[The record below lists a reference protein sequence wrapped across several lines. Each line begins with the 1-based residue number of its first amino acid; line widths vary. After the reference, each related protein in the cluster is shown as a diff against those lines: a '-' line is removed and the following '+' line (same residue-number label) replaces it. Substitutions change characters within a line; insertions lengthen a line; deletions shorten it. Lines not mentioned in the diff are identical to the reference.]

1 MDSSQP
7 PQPPNDPSS
16 GVPLAPSLSEGAT
29 APPKAARTRSLQ
41 SGVKSASAPAAMAA
55 ANAKVP
61 IPRQRSGVEV
71 RYSRRVAKAC
81 ESCRQRK
88 TKCSGDTPVC
98 RQCRELRISCHY
110 PDGMREKT
118 KRHLEELSSK
128 TQDFEQL
135 LRDLENIVDGRAAER
150 IRRTLA
156 KHSEDVV
163 PGPLASRS
171 QEVDVGELS
180 PASSIGSLE
189 AIDRVEEDLNRG
201 EEARATGY
209 IGKNSE
215 ISWMQRLHLE
225 AEQRSKKKPGLAETE
240 EYSLP
245 SMNYHLDDMDITVPG
260 PIDLYWMPPRSLANQ
275 LFQDYLRT
283 VHPYFPIINRPHFTA
298 QFRTFY
304 EQNPR
309 PGDRWL
315 AILNVIFAIA
325 AKHAHLIQAPWRGDS
340 RDHLVYFTR
349 ARILSLNGDVLFSH
363 PDLQQVQVE
372 GLVAF
377 YLLSSDQI
385 NRAWRISALAVR
397 SAIALGINM
406 KNTSITTHNLS
417 KEARYR
423 VWWSLYS
430 FEHLL
435 GIMTGRVTCILDG
448 VSTAPLP
455 LPWEEENLSDPM
467 AMEFLDDPQLRED
480 KIGGAVASNLVRL
493 MPLNPLGGKTAEK
506 EPKKRD
512 AEWLQKL
519 SPSSSSFY
527 LYLVDLVVITQ
538 EIVNK
543 VYTADAVK
551 VPWSHIENRIGEL
564 KARIDLW
571 FTLLPDTLD
580 FTRKGDDTPEIVR
593 WKLGLALEYYS
604 ARITLGRPCLCRRD
618 AQLGDKESGESFSHR
633 LAIVSLDAAA
643 RMLDLVPDLPD
654 PIALYEI
661 SPWWTILHC
670 FMQATTVLLLELS
683 FGCVHIPGQEMD
695 TLNSAKKAVRWLHA
709 MSRNSIAS
717 KRAWRLC
724 DSTLRRIAIGMD
736 YDVADMPPS
745 PIDEPEQPPLGADS
759 VDGTGVGGLAPAP
772 IVPMYT
778 DWTSSM
784 EQRPIVASEP
794 LPQPTGLDW
803 QPLHPSL
810 MGQNIPGAFYSTA
823 EPPTTETMHFPYDP
837 ISGEFI
843 RSFFPNPEEEPE
855 WEQWE

>member
-1 MDSSQP
+1 MTSSQP
-7 PQPPNDPSS
+7 PSDPSS
-16 GVPLAPSLSEGAT
+16 GAPLEPSLSESAAA
-29 APPKAARTRSLQ
+29 APKSARTRSLQ
-41 SGVKSASAPAAMAA
+41 SGAKSSSAPAAVA

-61 IPRQRSGVEV
+61 IPRQRSGVEA

-98 RQCRELRISCHY
+98 RQCRELRVSCHY

-135 LRDLENIVDGRAAER
+135 LRDLENVVDGRAAER
-150 IRRTLA
+150 IKRTLA
-156 KHSEDVV
+156 KHSEDE
-163 PGPLASRS
+163 GSGLQSARA
-171 QEVDVGELS
+171 QEQAEIGDLS

-225 AEQRSKKKPGLAETE
+225 AEQRSKKEPGTAETE
-240 EYSLP
+240 EFSLP
-245 SMNYHLDDMDITVPG
+245 SMNYHLDDMDITVEG
-260 PIDLYWMPPRSLANQ
+260 PVDLYWMPSRPLANQ

-309 PGDRWL
+309 PGDKWL
-315 AILNVIFAIA
+315 AILNLIFAIA
-325 AKHAHLIQAPWRGDS
+325 AKHAHLIQASWRGDS

-372 GLVAF
+372 GLIAF

-406 KNTSITTHNLS
+406 KNTSVTTHNLS

-455 LPWEEENLSDPM
+455 LPWEEEQLSNQI
-467 AMEFLDDPQLRED
+467 ATEFLSNPQLREA
-480 KIGGAVASNLVRL
+480 KIGGAVASDLVRL
-493 MPLNPLGGKTAEK
+493 MPLNPPGGKTAEK
-506 EPKKRD
+506 QPKKRD

-519 SPSSSSFY
+519 NPGSSLFY
-527 LYLVDLVVITQ
+527 LYLVDLTVITQ

-551 VPWSHIENRIGEL
+551 VPWSHIENRIGDL

-571 FTLLPDTLD
+571 FSLLPEAMD
-580 FTRKGDDTPEIVR
+580 FTHKGDDSPEIVR
-593 WKLGLALEYYS
+593 WKLGLALQYYS

-618 AQLGDKESGESFSHR
+618 AQFSDKETGVSFSHR
-633 LAIVSLDAAA
+633 LSIVSLDAAA
-643 RMLDLVPDLPD
+643 RMLDLVPDVPD

-661 SPWWTILHC
+661 SPWWSILHC

-695 TLNSAKKAVRWLHA
+695 TLNSAKKAIRWLHA

-724 DSTLRRIAIGMD
+724 DGTLRRIATGMD
-736 YDVADMPPS
+736 YDVTDMPPS
-745 PIDEPEQPPLGADS
+745 PVDEPEQPPLGADN
-759 VDGTGVGGLAPAP
+759 VAGTGIGGL
-772 IVPMYT
+772 VPPSVVPTYA
-778 DWTSSM
+778 DWTASM

-810 MGQNIPGAFYSTA
+810 MGGQNVPGAFY
-823 EPPTTETMHFPYDP
+823 TTEAPVAGSIHFPYDP